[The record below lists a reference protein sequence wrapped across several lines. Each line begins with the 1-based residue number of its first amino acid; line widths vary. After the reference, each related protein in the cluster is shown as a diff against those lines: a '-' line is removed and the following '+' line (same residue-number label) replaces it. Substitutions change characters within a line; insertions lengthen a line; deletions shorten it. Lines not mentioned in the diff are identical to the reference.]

1 MFCAKR
7 RREAH
12 FLTKKKKKKREA
24 HSLKRK
30 GRRKADVSGRVG
42 EEEIKK

>member
-1 MFCAKR
+1 MQ
-7 RREAH
+7 REEEKH
-12 FLTKKKKKKREA
+12 ISWQKKKKKKREA